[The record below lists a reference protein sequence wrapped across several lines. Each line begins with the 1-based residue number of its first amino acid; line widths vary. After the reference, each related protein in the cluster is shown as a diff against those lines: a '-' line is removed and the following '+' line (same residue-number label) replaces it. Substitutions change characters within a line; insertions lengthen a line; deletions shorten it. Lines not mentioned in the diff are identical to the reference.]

1 MLLSA
6 STVTGCVSIS
16 EFALLVAIP
25 VDITSS
31 AVAIEI
37 RAITE
42 KIKKYK
48 SIIKK
53 KKKKHDKT
61 MLLGKAKLRH

>member
-1 MLLSA
+1 MLLST
-6 STVTGCVSIS
+6 STVTGGVSIS